1 MAISCETTLH
11 SLKGKINDK
20 LKRHWERVEAQIK
33 SEPRSQIKQP
43 TTAEYQ
49 SKLDASLNLNFEYK
63 FFEIIKST
71 LFDSS
76 LIASW
81 HDLEWIMSY
90 CLNQCIQ
97 QINLFC
103 VSCSYYT
110 NKSDGE
116 QSFGNVTYDEHDELN
131 MIELYF
137 FIFEK

>member
-1 MAISCETTLH
+1 MAISCETTLR

-20 LKRHWERVEAQIK
+20 LKRHWKRVEAQIK
-33 SEPRSQIKQP
+33 SKPRSQFKQP
-43 TTAEYQ
+43 ATVEYQ

-71 LFDSS
+71 LFDCS

-103 VSCSYYT
+103 VNCNYYA
-110 NKSDGE
+110 NKGDGN
-116 QSFGNVTYDEHDELN
+116 QTFGNVTYDEHDELN
-131 MIELYF
+131 MIEL
-137 FIFEK
+137 